1 MFCTFIGKITNRKL
15 ATCSCQC
22 KENIGSKNYNKQSH
36 ICAFVKSASS
46 TDDISKIQRI
56 LGNLDINSEAGKGN
70 PKNSSQKDARRKQSG
85 SNTTTKQPKIT
96 FNYLYSKLGENI
108 DHDVG
113 QMNPRKGNE
122 TKLDSSFKLKS
133 DVHTFADKDEDTE
146 QPCKQFLDSEVS
158 VVELSMNDTEL
169 ANGNLT
175 SGELERKGILEEY
188 DCLDV
193 GDEIMDMS
201 SIIQNIVC
209 VDHNKS
215 DL

>member
-1 MFCTFIGKITNRKL
+1 MFCSFIGKMTNRKL

-22 KENIGSKNYNKQSH
+22 KENVGSKNYNKQSH

-46 TDDISKIQRI
+46 TDDISKIQRV

-70 PKNSSQKDARRKQSG
+70 PKNSSQKDARQKQSG
-85 SNTTTKQPKIT
+85 SKSTKKQAKIT
-96 FNYLYSKLGENI
+96 FNYLCSKLGENI

-113 QMNPRKGNE
+113 QMNQKKGNE
-122 TKLDSSFKLKS
+122 TKLDNSVKLKS

-146 QPCKQFLDSEVS
+146 PCKQFLDSEVC
-158 VVELSMNDTEL
+158 VVELSTKDTEL
-169 ANGNLT
+169 ANGNLP
-175 SGELERKGILEEY
+175 SGEPERKGILEEY

-193 GDEIMDMS
+193 DDEIMDMS

>member
-1 MFCTFIGKITNRKL
+1 
-15 ATCSCQC
+15 
-22 KENIGSKNYNKQSH
+22 
-36 ICAFVKSASS
+36 VKSASS
-46 TDDISKIQRI
+46 TDDISKIQRV

-70 PKNSSQKDARRKQSG
+70 PKNSSQKDARQKQSG
-85 SNTTTKQPKIT
+85 SKTTQKQPKIT

-113 QMNPRKGNE
+113 QMNQKKGNE

-133 DVHTFADKDEDTE
+133 DVHTFADKDEDTGL
-146 QPCKQFLDSEVS
+146 CKHFLDSEVC
-158 VVELSMNDTEL
+158 VVKLAAEDTEL
-169 ANGNLT
+169 GNGNLP
-175 SGELERKGILEEY
+175 SGEPERKGVLEDY

-193 GDEIMDMS
+193 DDEIMDMS
-201 SIIQNIVC
+201 SIIQNIVR

>member
-1 MFCTFIGKITNRKL
+1 MFYTFLGKMTNRKL

-22 KENIGSKNYNKQSH
+22 KENVGSKNYNKQSH

-46 TDDISKIQRI
+46 TDDISKIQRA

-70 PKNSSQKDARRKQSG
+70 PQNSSQKDARQKQSG
-85 SNTTTKQPKIT
+85 SKTTKKQPKIT
-96 FNYLYSKLGENI
+96 SNYLYSKLGGNI
-108 DHDVG
+108 DHAVG
-113 QMNPRKGNE
+113 QMNQKKGNE
-122 TKLDSSFKLKS
+122 TKLDNSFKLAS

-146 QPCKQFLDSEVS
+146 PCKQFLDSEVC
-158 VVELSMNDTEL
+158 VVELSTKDTEL
-169 ANGNLT
+169 AKGNLPC
-175 SGELERKGILEEY
+175 GEPERKGILEEY
-188 DCLDV
+188 DCLNVD
-193 GDEIMDMS
+193 DEIMDMS

>member
-1 MFCTFIGKITNRKL
+1 MTNRKL

-22 KENIGSKNYNKQSH
+22 KENVGSENYNKQSH

-70 PKNSSQKDARRKQSG
+70 PKNSSQKDARHKQSG
-85 SNTTTKQPKIT
+85 SKTTQKQPKIT
-96 FNYLYSKLGENI
+96 FNYLCSKLGENI
-108 DHDVG
+108 GHDVG
-113 QMNPRKGNE
+113 QMNQKKGNE
-122 TKLDSSFKLKS
+122 TKLDNSFKLKS
-133 DVHTFADKDEDTE
+133 DVHTYADKDEDTE
-146 QPCKQFLDSEVS
+146 LCKQFLDSEVC
-158 VVELSMNDTEL
+158 VVELSTKDTEL
-169 ANGNLT
+169 ANGNLPP
-175 SGELERKGILEEY
+175 GEPERKGILEEY

-193 GDEIMDMS
+193 DDEIMNMS

-215 DL
+215 GL